1 MFQLVDSWTVSN
13 QVTPN
18 HVTTNHVTTLTSRII
33 SVLSR
38 ELFPY
43 ESSWPSPWLPIMP
56 KASLAL

>member
-1 MFQLVDSWTVSN
+1 MFQPVDSWTVSK
-13 QVTPN
+13 Q
-18 HVTTNHVTTLTSRII
+18 VTTNHVTTLTSRII

-43 ESSWPSPWLPIMP
+43 ESSWPSLWLPIMP